1 MQAFQKKSLCKLS
14 YNHSYVIIFLKS
26 NEGDIMTA
34 QDKELEQL
42 HDTIVSDVNSL
53 VDKYMSIVGWDVP
66 ENDEDEAKIK
76 ILAIIKDTIKKIEE
90 EN

>member
-1 MQAFQKKSLCKLS
+1 
-14 YNHSYVIIFLKS
+14 
-26 NEGDIMTA
+26 MTA

-42 HDTIVSDVNSL
+42 HDTIISDVNSL

-66 ENDEDEAKIK
+66 ENDEAEAKNK
-76 ILAIIKDTIKKIEE
+76 IITIIKDAIEKIEE